1 MVFLIS
7 DAIIFVL
14 VMFSVF
20 VFVTYLYVMCAS
32 QIDEAKNEADAFE
45 EEENKKGSS

>member
-1 MVFLIS
+1 MIS

-20 VFVTYLYVMCAS
+20 VFVTYLYVMCAN
-32 QIDEAKNEADAFE
+32 QIDEAKNEAETFE
-45 EEENKKGSS
+45 EESKKGSR